1 MARHRDPLTKDLF
14 DWEPPRV
21 SVGYS
26 PEIMG
31 RGPLDNRIARIIG
44 QALRDA
50 RDEGVSRTEI
60 AKRMAAYLRRPIS
73 EAMLNKWSSEGSED
87 HRIPLDAFIALVH
100 AADARDLLGFVPGE
114 FGMTVIESEYAGM
127 IKLHL
132 IREKK
137 REIEAMELALEREVV
152 AQGRQRR

>member
-1 MARHRDPLTKDLF
+1 MAKHRDPLTKDLF
-14 DWEPPRV
+14 EWDPPKV
-21 SVGYS
+21 SVGYFT
-26 PEIMG
+26 EVTG

-50 RDEGVSRTEI
+50 RDDGLNRAEVARQMTL
-60 AKRMAAYLRRPIS
+60 YLRRTIS

-100 AADARDLLGFVPGE
+100 ATDARELLCFVPGE
-114 FGMTVIESEYAGM
+114 FGMTVIESEYAVM

-137 REIEAMELALEREVV
+137 QQLEAQEQALERELMSK
-152 AQGRQRR
+152 GRSRR

>member
-14 DWEPPRV
+14 AWEPPKV
-21 SVGYS
+21 DVGYG
-26 PEIMG
+26 PEVTG

-50 RDEGVSRTEI
+50 RDDGQTRAEVSRAMT
-60 AKRMAAYLRRPIS
+60 AYLQRPIS

-100 AADARDLLGFVPGE
+100 ATQAKELLGFVPGE
-114 FGMTVIESEYAGM
+114 FGLTVIEDEYAE
-127 IKLHL
+127 L
-132 IREKK
+132 
-137 REIEAMELALEREVV
+137 IEARLLDDHIEEMQARRQMLA
-152 AQGRQRR
+152 ARRKARR

>member
-14 DWEPPRV
+14 AWEPPKV
-21 SVGYS
+21 AVGYS
-26 PEIMG
+26 TEVTG
-31 RGPLDNRIARIIG
+31 RGPLDNRIARLIG

-50 RDEGVSRTEI
+50 RDDDLTRSEV
-60 AKRMAAYLRRPIS
+60 AKRMTAYLHRPIS

-100 AADARDLLGFVPGE
+100 ATDARELLGFVPGE
-114 FGMTVIESEYAGM
+114 FGMTVIESEYAEM

-132 IREKK
+132 IREK
-137 REIEAMELALEREVV
+137 RQELEAQEAALLARWKS
-152 AQGRQRR
+152 RR